1 MSTFDLTKVRQFS
14 YYAPRL
20 LKIKTEVKS
29 IVPFNLKPIQVRLDA
44 ICEERLRKTG
54 QAFLIVLKARR
65 EGVSTW
71 TEGRLFHAASTTPN
85 CNTFI
90 IAHNNKSLNTIYQM
104 SQLFYDYLPDGFR
117 PMKRYSS
124 KRELVFENPSD
135 KDRLTEPGIRS
146 RIEVHTS
153 KQSDSVRSGGYAC
166 AHFSEVA
173 FFTDAETLMGSTIP
187 TFANVPGAIVIL
199 ESTANGR
206 GNYFHEEWLNAK
218 EGKSN
223 FHPVFL
229 SWVDFDE
236 YRRAE
241 DSKGEFKDIIGTM
254 DEEEK
259 MLSQKYKVDIA
270 QLHWRRHMLQYFQG
284 DIDLFH
290 QEYPVDDLEAFL
302 SSGQCYFNRSKL
314 RELVPKCI
322 EPKFRGDITHNGPIP
337 NPEGELKIWEPP
349 IEGVQYAIG
358 IDVGG
363 GTEGG
368 DPSAMQVVKVPTSS
382 PVIEQVAEWKGWC
395 DPVVLASK
403 AIYLGTY
410 YNTAMLSPEINN
422 HGHTT
427 LNEIKE
433 SYWNVYKWQYFD
445 RFGKNITKKLGWE
458 TNTATKPFLCDYTSA
473 CLNANILII
482 RSQELLD
489 EMMTFIKNP
498 NGSGEADESAY
509 DDLVMSYM
517 IGIFTMAHSYQSASI
532 LKELG
537 AFTDPLASESQPMM
551 IKRPDPASHDSYL
564 LDEISDKREWYRGEN
579 AWLNY

>member
-1 MSTFDLTKVRQFS
+1 VSTFDLTKVREFN

-20 LKIKTEVKS
+20 LKIKTEAKA
-29 IVPFNLKPIQVRLDA
+29 IVPFNLKPIQLRLDA
-44 ICEERLRKTG
+44 VCEDRLRKAG
-54 QAFLIVLKARR
+54 QAFLIILKARR

-71 TEGRLFHAASTTPN
+71 SEGRLFHAAATTPN

-104 SQLFYDYLPDGFR
+104 SQLFYDYLPDQFR

-135 KDRLTEPGIRS
+135 KDRLTQSGMRS

-218 EGKSN
+218 AGKSN
-223 FHPVFL
+223 FCPVFL
-229 SWVDFDE
+229 SWLDFDE
-236 YRRAE
+236 YRKAE
-241 DSKGEFKDIIGTM
+241 DSKDEFKEIISTM
-254 DEEEK
+254 DAEEN
-259 MLSQKYKVDIA
+259 MLVQKYKVDIS

-284 DIDLFH
+284 DLDLFH

-302 SSGQCYFNRSKL
+302 SSGQCYFNRGKI
-314 RELVPKCI
+314 RELSSKCM
-322 EPKFRGDITHNGPIP
+322 EPKFRGDITNNGLVT
-337 NPEGELKIWEPP
+337 NPEGELKIWELP
-349 IEGVQYAIG
+349 IDGAQYAIG

-363 GTEGG
+363 GIEGG
-368 DPSAMQVVKVPTSS
+368 DPSAMVVVKVPQST

-395 DPVVLASK
+395 DPVVLAGK
-403 AIYLGTY
+403 AINLGTY
-410 YNTAMLSPEINN
+410 YNTAMLCPEINN

-433 SYWNVYKWQYFD
+433 SYWNVYRWQYFD
-445 RFGKNITKKLGWE
+445 RFGKNITSKLGWE
-458 TNTATKPFLCDYTSA
+458 TNVATKPFLCDYTSA
-473 CLNANILII
+473 CLNANILVI
-482 RSQELLD
+482 RSAELLD

-509 DDLVMSYM
+509 DDLVMAYM
-517 IGIFTMAHSYQSASI
+517 IGVFTMAHSYQSSSI

-537 AFTDPLASESQPMM
+537 AFANPIADSTQPLMM
-551 IKRPDPASHDSYL
+551 ARPDPASHDNYI
-564 LDEISDKREWYRGEN
+564 LDDLSEKRDWYRGEN